1 MNIKNVIIKDRVFEV
16 IVGTFV
22 DDILFDNLLKMP
34 DYVKEASYPTLYQCY
49 KKPCKKKVIR
59 YSNNLVYMKRLALYH
74 SGYCRSIGI
83 LKHNDRTFTQRFILE
98 LENHHYIIDFGYDK
112 NTIIICSSNYEKAID
127 ILKSI

>member
-1 MNIKNVIIKDRVFEV
+1 MNTKNVIINYKVFEV
-16 IVGTFV
+16 IESKFA
-22 DDILFDNLLKMP
+22 DDILFDNLIKTPVNVL
-34 DYVKEASYPTLYQCY
+34 ETIYPTLYGCY

-59 YSNNLVYMKRLALYH
+59 YSANLVYMKRLALGN
-74 SGYCRSIGI
+74 SGYSRHIGI
-83 LKHNDRTFTQRFILE
+83 IKYNDRTFTQRFILE